1 MIEIVF
7 SFDTTG
13 SMYPCLTQVRRK
25 LNNTIARL
33 LNEIPGIRIGII
45 AHGDYC
51 DAGSTYVTK
60 HFDLSGDVKQICN
73 FVETVEATGGGD
85 APEPSLFPGRPAAPK
100 PSLSSVTT
108 FPMLRLKRRKNSTGD
123 RNSTN

>member
-1 MIEIVF
+1 MTSNNIEIVF

-25 LNNTIARL
+25 IKNTVTRL
-33 LNEIPGIRIGII
+33 IDELPLIRIGII

-60 HFDLSGDVKQICN
+60 IFNLSGDV
-73 FVETVEATGGGD
+73 D
-85 APEPSLFPGRPAAPK
+85 AI
-100 PSLSSVTT
+100 
-108 FPMLRLKRRKNSTGD
+108 NI
-123 RNSTN
+123 